1 MRCTICNPRFIDED
15 LCLACR
21 EKFLK
26 CLKPR
31 LGTRSDTKSL
41 DHTKTLFQKFFRMFL
56 SEYP

>member
-41 DHTKTLFQKFFRMFL
+41 DHTKTLFQ
-56 SEYP
+56 